1 MRFCLSVD
9 LGSEQDY
16 TALCLIKRVEKIQDK
31 NLPYYNSRPI
41 RDEPVMVV
49 AELHL
54 IRMEKI
60 PLKTEYPV
68 IVRGIKAI
76 INNPEYVGNIALI
89 VDQTGVG
96 LPVMQ
101 MMYQAGLAPIGI
113 TIHGGDRVTIS
124 PDHYGVPK
132 RELAMALLTA
142 YQMKRFKVPPP
153 SKMPIIKEFEKE
165 LQGFIMKIDKKTG
178 HDTYEAWAE
187 RIHDDLV
194 MSAALGVWWMD
205 KVHGISSTLEDRR
218 ARSN

>member
-16 TALCLIKRVEKIQDK
+16 TALSLIKRVEKIQDK

-49 AELHL
+49 SELHL

-76 INNPEYVGNIALI
+76 INDPEYVGNIALI
-89 VDQTGVG
+89 VDRTGVG

-113 TIHGGDRVTIS
+113 TIHGGDRVTVS
-124 PDHYGVPK
+124 KDHYGVPK

-142 YQMKRFKVPPP
+142 SQMGRFKVPPP

-165 LQGFIMKIDKKTG
+165 LQGFIMHIDKKTG

-194 MSAALGVWWMD
+194 ISAAMGVWWMD
-205 KVHGISSTLEDRR
+205 KTHGVSSTLEDRR